1 MSKKPLKVIAG
12 APDQPLVIGDIEI
25 DCYVLEDRARVLTQG
40 GFLTAIGRAEKA
52 KGGYGVKRRRVDDPP
67 SFLAARNLIPFISKD
82 LIKSTAPIPFRSRRI
97 GYGYRAELLPQVC
110 EVYLQ
115 ARDSGCLL
123 PSQVHIAQRADI
135 LMRGLATVGI
145 IALVDEATGYQE
157 IRDRKA
163 LQIILDKYLLAER
176 AKWAKRFPDEFY
188 KEIFRLR
195 DWEWQGMKVN
205 RPSVVGHYTN
215 DIVWDRLAPG
225 VHEELKRLNPKTE
238 RGRRKSLHHQWLT
251 EDIGHAVL
259 QKHLNGVIVLMR
271 SVVRSKGGWDE
282 FRRRLQRV
290 FPKINTNLDLPLEDE

>member
-1 MSKKPLKVIAG
+1 MKIEKATHTGKLI
-12 APDQPLVIGDIEI
+12 IGDIEFE
-25 DCYVLEDRARVLTQG
+25 CAVLEDRTRVISETRFMEAMGMYRSGALSVRRKSSSAPIPLFLAHKNLKAFADKHLGSVHFKLLPYRNEHGNLARGIPAKVLPKICEVWIDAKRSG
-40 GFLTAIGRAEKA
+40 VLGRRQVLIAEKA
-52 KGGYGVKRRRVDDPP
+52 
-67 SFLAARNLIPFISKD
+67 D
-82 LIKSTAPIPFRSRRI
+82 L
-97 GYGYRAELLPQVC
+97 LL
-110 EVYLQ
+110 
-115 ARDSGCLL
+115 RGCA
-123 PSQVHIAQRADI
+123 H
-135 LMRGLATVGI
+135 VGI

-163 LQIILDKYLLAER
+163 LQTILDKYLLAER

-215 DIVWDRLAPG
+215 DIIWDRLAPG

-238 RGRRKSLHHQWLT
+238 QGRRKSLHPQWLT
-251 EDIGHAVL
+251 EDIGHAAL

-271 SVVRSKGGWDE
+271 SVVRAKGGWDE

>member
-1 MSKKPLKVIAG
+1 MTEKKLPRATHKGMLM
-12 APDQPLVIGDIEI
+12 IGDLEI
-25 DCYVLEDRARVLTQG
+25 PCFVLENGERILSTRGVMKSLKRSWRGRKYSGTQLPV
-40 GFLTAIGRAEKA
+40 FLEAN
-52 KGGYGVKRRRVDDPP
+52 
-67 SFLAARNLIPFISKD
+67 NLKPFISSD
-82 LIKSTAPIPFRSRRI
+82 LVSVLSTLKFRTYQGASSE
-97 GYGYRAELLPQVC
+97 GFKAEILPAVC
-110 EVYLQ
+110 EIYLR
-115 ARDSGCLL
+115 AREERKLTRVQESVAMQCE
-123 PSQVHIAQRADI
+123 I
-135 LMRGLATVGI
+135 LIRGFSKIGI

-251 EDIGHAVL
+251 EDIGHAAL

-271 SVVRSKGGWDE
+271 SVVRAKGGWDE

-290 FPKINTNLDLPLEDE
+290 FPKINTNLELPLENA